1 MSLAATLDIKWLISD
16 ANCLHWDAPL
26 KKLAA
31 NPALLTV
38 PSDTNFIHSVCEVER
53 TSSGLS

>member
-1 MSLAATLDIKWLISD
+1 MREDTHK
-16 ANCLHWDAPL
+16 NTPL

-31 NPALLTV
+31 KPALLTV
-38 PSDTNFIHSVCEVER
+38 PSETNFIHSVCEVER